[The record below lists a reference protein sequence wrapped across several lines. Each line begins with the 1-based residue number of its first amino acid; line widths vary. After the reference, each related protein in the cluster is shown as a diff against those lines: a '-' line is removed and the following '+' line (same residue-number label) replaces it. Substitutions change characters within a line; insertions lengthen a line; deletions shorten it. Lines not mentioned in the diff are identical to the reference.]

1 LGLSEIRRHVQA
13 FGLAALLLGVL
24 VFPAQAQS
32 NMLQNTGFETDYH
45 GIGTAGSWEAWH
57 FTQPKTQA
65 WMNEK
70 PEFFPHTGQ
79 NKKGTQSQNI
89 GRDGGTFTA
98 GVWQRVDNVA
108 AGTALT
114 ATMSIF
120 MENGPNTGARVRL
133 GIGSDTVDPVNPA
146 ITWGSWMTS
155 ANSWQTVSVS
165 GVASGGSVTVFVYA
179 TQDYPNGPTGPN
191 QIFLED
197 ASLVVT
203 GTGVVPTAGSPGGP
217 AVPVV
222 PTTPPQIY
230 AQSVSAQDTDASDGV
245 KHTVQPGDTLAAIA
259 IAYGTTVSNLRELN
273 GLQQGSFLNIGQV
286 LVVAQPPS
294 SSAAQPTAASGTTSE
309 TTAEANTAP
318 ESTESVDAT
327 APSVAAAATSVPTDL
342 PAPTNTPAESP
353 TPTTPP
359 STPTPAATAVVARG
373 VDGNPVSLET
383 GVCLMFFEDTN
394 QNRLQDSAEKPIAEG
409 KAVLRQGEKEIQSLT
424 SLGDGTFICFED
436 VATGSYLLLA
446 TAPDGYGLTTPG
458 SLTVS
463 IVAGTPFKISFGVA
477 KGVTSVVAPT
487 PDNQTLTDTANTD
500 GGATSTTPDSRG
512 MLGIIF
518 VGLAGLV
525 LVGGIVLAVV
535 IRRL

>member
-1 LGLSEIRRHVQA
+1 LRLRDIKRHVQA
-13 FGLAALLLGVL
+13 FGLVALLLGAFA
-24 VFPAQAQS
+24 FPAQAQT

-45 GIGTAGSWEAWH
+45 GIGTAGSWEGWY
-57 FTQPKTQA
+57 FTQPKTQS

-70 PEFFPHTGQ
+70 PEFFPHTADF
-79 NKKGTQSQNI
+79 KKGSQSQNI

-114 ATMSIF
+114 ATMSVY

-146 ITWGSWMTS
+146 ITWGSFNTN

-165 GVASGGSVTVFVYA
+165 AIATGGSVTVFLYA
-179 TQDYPNGPTGPN
+179 TQDYPNGPTGAN
-191 QIFLED
+191 QIYLED

-203 GTGVVPTAGSPGGP
+203 GTGAVPTAGSPGDP
-217 AVPVV
+217 VVPVV

-230 AQSVSAQDTDASDGV
+230 APSVSAQDTDTSDGV

-259 IAYGTTVSNLRELN
+259 IAYGTTVSRLRELN
-273 GLQQGSFLNIGQV
+273 GLQQSAFLNIGQV
-286 LVVAQPPS
+286 LVVAEAPS
-294 SSAAQPTAASGTTSE
+294 SSAARPTTAAQSAAETTADAE
-309 TTAEANTAP
+309 TTAEAEGT
-318 ESTESVDAT
+318 
-327 APSVAAAATSVPTDL
+327 SVAVIAPVTSVPTEL
-342 PAPTNTPAESP
+342 PAATNTPAESP

-359 STPTPAATAVVARG
+359 PTPTPAATAVVARG

-383 GVCLMFFEDTN
+383 GVCLMFFEDSN
-394 QNRLQDSAEKPIAEG
+394 QNRLQDSAENPIAGG
-409 KAVLRQGEKEIQSLT
+409 KAVLRQGEEDIQTLT

-436 VATGSYLLLA
+436 VVTGNYLLVA

-487 PDNQTLTDTANTD
+487 PDNQTITDEANAD
-500 GGATSTTPDSRG
+500 GGATSPSDSRG
-512 MLGIIF
+512 ALGILF
-518 VGLAGLV
+518 VGLAGVV
-525 LVGGIVLAVV
+525 LVGGIVLAVI